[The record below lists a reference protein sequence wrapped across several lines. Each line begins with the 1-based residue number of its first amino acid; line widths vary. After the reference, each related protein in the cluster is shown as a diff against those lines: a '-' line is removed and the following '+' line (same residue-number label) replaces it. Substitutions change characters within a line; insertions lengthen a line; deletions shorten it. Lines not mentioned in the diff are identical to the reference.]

1 MQKLFIPS
9 LGTELKLAQDWY
21 FVLHDEHR
29 NATLVELLTAKGLL
43 GPRKLANEEDAGEPW
58 AEYCFD
64 ARLQAGA
71 TLKLDRIYIR
81 KNQEDFDSVTFH
93 LKGAKVP
100 GRTEVRKGVS
110 IGAGGREEF
119 SYERKIPSRGVRF
132 WVRLDDAN
140 KIHFE

>member
-21 FVLHDEHR
+21 FVLYDERR
-29 NATLVELLTAKGLL
+29 NKTLVELLTAERLL

-64 ARLQAGA
+64 ARLPAGA

-81 KNQEDFDSVTFH
+81 KNQGDFDSVTFH

-100 GRTEVRKGVS
+100 GRTEVRSGVS
-110 IGAGGREEF
+110 LGTGTRKEF
-119 SYERKIPSRGVRF
+119 TYERKIPSRGVRF
-132 WVRLDDAN
+132 WASLDDAN
-140 KIHFE
+140 NIHFE